1 MNRLTLERI
10 SNNSVM
16 EKRLTVFQT
25 IDWMMF
31 VSNTQNAEPV
41 VARVLDGDAVVGH
54 FYGLIVTRYGVRILG
69 SPFPGWT
76 TSYMGFQFDIPV
88 VYSEAL
94 SALEIFAFRKLKC
107 IHIEIMDRY
116 IMPDDFTKAKFNYR
130 IQPGFEIDLTQT
142 EDEIFRSF
150 KSSCRRCIRKAE
162 KNGVKVEVAQ
172 DKTFVNDYYSQLV
185 QVFAKQKLVPTYSIK
200 RIEALIDYLLP
211 TGQLLLL
218 RAKDRDGKCIAT
230 GIFPAYNDM
239 MYFFGGASWTKYQ
252 ILRPNEA
259 IQWFAIRYW
268 KYKGISKYDMG
279 GGGDYKMKYG
289 GKTIVIPWGRKSK
302 FTILE
307 NLRNIG
313 QLAVNA
319 KQRINGRLSRIN

>member
-94 SALEIFAFRKLKC
+94 LALEIFAFRKLKC

-313 QLAVNA
+313 QLVVNA